1 MRNGGRFNLGVYAF
15 KTLRKHRVLWK
26 DPTRGA
32 ERPQEPRSSASWGG
46 KLHPSRGRALQRP
59 GAAVP
64 DLTRMQQHI
73 EHTRDSGPSR

>member
-1 MRNGGRFNLGVYAF
+1 MAAVSNLGVYAF

-46 KLHPSRGRALQRP
+46 GSCIRHAVAPYSGRGPPFL
-59 GAAVP
+59 
-64 DLTRMQQHI
+64 I
-73 EHTRDSGPSR
+73 